1 MNRKY
6 LGVFLLTAILIL
18 GLGAIAYAQDQI
30 VLKYMT
36 WASGEAATWIR
47 EDFIEP
53 FEAKNPHIKIEY
65 EAVPFGEF
73 WRKLMTMYAAGNPP
87 DLMHMSVGYIYDY
100 ADRGLLLNLQPYF
113 ERDLDPE
120 LYYAEPMKAVRYPS
134 METGDLYAMP
144 FAFVMTS
151 LYYNK
156 DMFDEAGLA
165 YPTNDWTWDDVLVAA
180 KALTKDV
187 DGDGNID
194 QWGFFFEPTYEVIDP
209 MIYAWGGRVLSDD
222 LSTAKLDSDEA
233 EAAVQFLVDMMWKH
247 EVAPTPQ
254 IYTGLGNLFETGRA
268 AMTISGIWNL
278 DLYRKIEGFSWDV
291 VVHPAGPARR
301 VVRMWPD
308 SFGISATTKYP
319 DEAWEYVKH
328 VINYGKVDR
337 YSGQRKVPIYKPL
350 AESDEWLERD
360 KSPDKAAYIA
370 SMEFGHPLDFRPN
383 WGEWSAAR
391 EAELERAFLGEIPVR
406 EALRNANEAVQG
418 VLDDF

>member
-1 MNRKY
+1 
-6 LGVFLLTAILIL
+6 
-18 GLGAIAYAQDQI
+18 
-30 VLKYMT
+30 
-36 WASGEAATWIR
+36 
-47 EDFIEP
+47 
-53 FEAKNPHIKIEY
+53 
-65 EAVPFGEF
+65 
-73 WRKLMTMYAAGNPP
+73 
-87 DLMHMSVGYIYDY
+87 
-100 ADRGLLLNLQPYF
+100 
-113 ERDLDPE
+113 
-120 LYYAEPMKAVRYPS
+120 
-134 METGDLYAMP
+134 
-144 FAFVMTS
+144 
-151 LYYNK
+151 
-156 DMFDEAGLA
+156 
-165 YPTNDWTWDDVLVAA
+165 
-180 KALTKDV
+180 
-187 DGDGNID
+187 
-194 QWGFFFEPTYEVIDP
+194 
-209 MIYAWGGRVLSDD
+209 
-222 LSTAKLDSDEA
+222 
-233 EAAVQFLVDMMWKH
+233 MMWKH

-391 EAELERAFLGEIPVR
+391 EAELERAFLGKIPVR
-406 EALRNANEAVQG
+406 EALRNADG
-418 VLDDF
+418 